1 MWDEEEEGSYWY
13 TEERPYPSGPM
24 CDICGDHEACA
35 GSNGYNVCS
44 EKCDMEARGRPAPGT
59 EIDDGD

>member
-1 MWDEEEEGSYWY
+1 
-13 TEERPYPSGPM
+13 M